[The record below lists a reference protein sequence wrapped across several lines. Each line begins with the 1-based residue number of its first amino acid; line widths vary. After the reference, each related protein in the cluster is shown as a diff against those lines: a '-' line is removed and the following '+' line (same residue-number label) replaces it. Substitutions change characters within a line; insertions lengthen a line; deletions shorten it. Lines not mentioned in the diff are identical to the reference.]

1 MTVERK
7 NPRNIVEL
15 LNAKPASDGAG
26 VTLKRVFSNPRV
38 ERFDPFL
45 MLDDFGSDNADDYIA
60 GFPPHPHR
68 GFETITYMLKGK
80 MEHRD
85 HLGNVGLLSDGGV
98 QWMTAGRGVIHSE
111 MPKQTEGELHGFQLW
126 LNLPAAKKMQD
137 ARYQD
142 IQSNQIPVIE
152 ADGYRAKAI
161 AGALEIN
168 DTSVKGFFDIDDTE
182 VNFVDLHLEQGKTIT
197 IDTPI
202 EHNAMVYVY
211 EGELHAPTRVK
222 AEQMARFDAGDHLVI
237 ENRSKQQVKFIVLT
251 GAPLNEPIKQYG
263 PFVMNTTEEIN
274 QAVQDYRD
282 GNLVA

>member
-1 MTVERK
+1 MKMRNAK
-7 NPRNIVEL
+7 LRNIVEL
-15 LNAKPASDGAG
+15 INAKAASDGAG

-98 QWMTAGRGVIHSE
+98 QWMTAGSGVIHSE

-126 LNLPAAKKMQD
+126 LNLPAAKKMQS

-142 IQSNQIPVIE
+142 IQADQIPVIE
-152 ADGYRAKAI
+152 AEGYRVKAI

-168 DTSVKGFFDIDDTE
+168 DATVKGFFDVEDTK
-182 VNFVDLHLEQGKTIT
+182 VNFVDVHLDAGESLKIR
-197 IDTPI
+197 TP
-202 EHNAMVYVY
+202 EGHNAMMYVY
-211 EGELHAPTRVK
+211 QGELHAPTLVK
-222 AEQMARFDAGDHLVI
+222 PEQLARFDDGDTVLI
-237 ENRSKQQVKFIVLT
+237 DNQSKQQARFIVLT
-251 GAPLNEPIKQYG
+251 GVPLKEPIKQYG
-263 PFVMNTTEEIN
+263 PFVMNTSEQIS